1 MTELDE
7 QMKKAYELLG
17 LPEDATREQVENRY
31 FILLKRARAEKTRS
45 EETGGEDG
53 ETLNLAE
60 INQAYNLIIGIESEK
75 SVTVEK
81 QSKIGHFFY
90 YYKVHVIIGLLVVL
104 VGGYMIKEGI
114 DKRREAANTPPANL
128 SVSVFGNFYF
138 ADTELLEQNMLK
150 LVPEWQRIKTSL
162 VYNPPEIQSQ
172 QDMALQQ
179 KSVLMLIT
187 EKDEVYVTDEK
198 NFESLAMQGLF
209 VKLDEFA
216 AKTGLT
222 IPENLIRK
230 SRTEDDTADYAYGI
244 DLTGT
249 PAFNGVEVGG
259 ERQIIG
265 IRAPEEKWED
275 AGKLIGKLLETMP

>member
-45 EETGGEDG
+45 EAGEDDG
-53 ETLNLAE
+53 ETLKLAE

-81 QSKIGHFFY
+81 QTKVGHFFY
-90 YYKVHVIIGLLVVL
+90 YYKVHVIIGLLIVL

-138 ADTELLEQNMLK
+138 ADAELLEQNMLK
-150 LVPEWQRIKTSL
+150 YVPEWQRIKTSL

-216 AKTGLT
+216 AKTGLK
-222 IPENLIRK
+222 IPDNLIRQ
-230 SRTEDDTADYAYGI
+230 SRTEDDTSDYAYGI
-244 DLTGT
+244 DLTGHRVFDGIEMT
-249 PAFNGVEVGG
+249 Q

-265 IRAPEEKWED
+265 IRAPEERWD
-275 AGKLIGKLLETMP
+275 DVATLLGKLLQTMR

>member
-1 MTELDE
+1 
-7 QMKKAYELLG
+7 MKKAYELLG

-45 EETGGEDG
+45 EAGEDDG
-53 ETLNLAE
+53 ETLKLAE

-81 QSKIGHFFY
+81 QTKVGHFFY
-90 YYKVHVIIGLLVVL
+90 YYKVHVIIGLLIVL

-138 ADTELLEQNMLK
+138 ADAELLEQNMLK
-150 LVPEWQRIKTSL
+150 YVPEWQRIKTSL

-216 AKTGLT
+216 AKTGLK
-222 IPENLIRK
+222 IPDNLIRQ
-230 SRTEDDTADYAYGI
+230 SRTEDDTSDYAYGI
-244 DLTGT
+244 DLTGHRVFDGIEMT
-249 PAFNGVEVGG
+249 Q

-265 IRAPEEKWED
+265 IRAPEERWD
-275 AGKLIGKLLETMP
+275 DVATLLGKLLQTMR

>member
-45 EETGGEDG
+45 EAGEDDG
-53 ETLNLAE
+53 ETLKLAE

-81 QSKIGHFFY
+81 QTKVGHFFY
-90 YYKVHVIIGLLVVL
+90 YYKVHVIIGLLIVL

-138 ADTELLEQNMLK
+138 ADAELLEQNLLK

-216 AKTGLT
+216 AKTGLK
-222 IPENLIRK
+222 IPDNLIRQ
-230 SRTEDDTADYAYGI
+230 SRTEDDTSDYAYGI
-244 DLTGT
+244 DLTGHRVFDGIEMT
-249 PAFNGVEVGG
+249 Q

-265 IRAPEEKWED
+265 IRAPEERWD
-275 AGKLIGKLLETMP
+275 DVATLLGKLLQTMR

>member
-1 MTELDE
+1 VTELDE

-31 FILLKRARAEKTRS
+31 FILLKRVRAEQKRS
-45 EETGGEDG
+45 EAGEEDG
-53 ETLNLAE
+53 ETLKLAE

-75 SVTVEK
+75 SITVEK
-81 QSKIGHFFY
+81 QTKVGHFFY
-90 YYKVHVIIGLLVVL
+90 YYKVHVIIGLLIVL

-209 VKLDEFA
+209 VKLDEFS
-216 AKTGLT
+216 AKTGLK
-222 IPENLIRK
+222 IPDNLVRK
-230 SRTEDDTADYAYGI
+230 SKTEDDTSDYAYGI
-244 DLTGT
+244 DITGHPVFKDIEMT
-249 PAFNGVEVGG
+249 Q

-265 IRAPEEKWED
+265 IRAPEERWD
-275 AGKLIGKLLETMP
+275 DVATLLGKLLQTLR

>member
-1 MTELDE
+1 
-7 QMKKAYELLG
+7 MKKAYELLG

-45 EETGGEDG
+45 EAGEDDG
-53 ETLNLAE
+53 ETLKLAE

-81 QSKIGHFFY
+81 QTKVGHFFY
-90 YYKVHVIIGLLVVL
+90 YYKVHVIIGLLIVL

-138 ADTELLEQNMLK
+138 ADAELLEQNLLK

-216 AKTGLT
+216 AKTGLK
-222 IPENLIRK
+222 IPDNLIRQ
-230 SRTEDDTADYAYGI
+230 SRTEDDTSDYAYGI
-244 DLTGT
+244 DLTGHRVFDGIEMT
-249 PAFNGVEVGG
+249 Q

-265 IRAPEEKWED
+265 IRAPEERWD
-275 AGKLIGKLLETMP
+275 DVATLLGKLLQTMR

>member
-1 MTELDE
+1 VTELDE

-45 EETGGEDG
+45 EAGEDDG
-53 ETLNLAE
+53 ETLKLAE

-81 QSKIGHFFY
+81 QTKVGHFFY
-90 YYKVHVIIGLLVVL
+90 YYKVHVIIGLLIVL

-138 ADTELLEQNMLK
+138 ADAELLEQNMLK
-150 LVPEWQRIKTSL
+150 YVPEWQRIKTSL

-216 AKTGLT
+216 AKTGLK
-222 IPENLIRK
+222 IPDNLIRQ
-230 SRTEDDTADYAYGI
+230 SRTEDDTSDYAYGI
-244 DLTGT
+244 DLTGHRVFDGIEMT
-249 PAFNGVEVGG
+249 Q

-265 IRAPEEKWED
+265 IRAPEERWD
-275 AGKLIGKLLETMP
+275 DVATLLGKLLQTMR

>member
-31 FILLKRARAEKTRS
+31 FILLKRARSEKTRS
-45 EETGGEDG
+45 EAGEEDG
-53 ETLNLAE
+53 ETLNLTE

-75 SVTVEK
+75 TVTVVK

-90 YYKVHVIIGLLVVL
+90 YYKLHVIVGLLIVL
-104 VGGYMIKEGI
+104 VAGYMIKEGV

-138 ADTELLEQNMLK
+138 ADTELLEQNMLN

-187 EKDEVYVTDEK
+187 EKDEVYVTDER

-230 SRTEDDTADYAYGI
+230 ARTEDDTADYAYGI
-244 DLTGT
+244 DLTGH
-249 PAFNGVEVGG
+249 PIFNGVEVGG
-259 ERQIIG
+259 ERQIVG
-265 IRAPEEKWED
+265 IRAPEDKWD
-275 AGKLIGKLLETMP
+275 DTRILIGKLLETMR